1 MAVKLE
7 ASDFA
12 VAGAREGVGPVLGVD
27 PQRQDLN
34 PGLTGLVTS
43 VAGIA
48 GIVASAPLGP
58 FLDRAA
64 SQGTALIVAVLG
76 IATGAGVVAQT
87 AGFPAAFAILDC
99 IAALGLAARLAEWR
113 AVGRG
118 RGASLTRVGGRL

>member
-27 PQRQDLN
+27 PQRQDLD

-76 IATGAGVVAQT
+76 IAAGAGVVAET
-87 AGFPAAFAILDC
+87 AGSRPPLRCWVASPRSVSPPGSPNGGLSAGAGEPA
-99 IAALGLAARLAEWR
+99 
-113 AVGRG
+113 
-118 RGASLTRVGGRL
+118 